1 MIFRWGG
8 LLKGIIMKRQLSH
21 KFEDIVSVENLLA
34 AWREFIRGKRQRR
47 DVQEFSLDL
56 MDNILEL
63 HYV

>member
-1 MIFRWGG
+1 
-8 LLKGIIMKRQLSH
+8 MKIQLVH
-21 KFEDIVSVENLLA
+21 KFEDIISLENLLA
-34 AWREFIRGKRQRR
+34 AWREFIRGKRQRL

>member
-1 MIFRWGG
+1 MISNRV
-8 LLKGIIMKRQLSH
+8 KIQLSH

>member
-1 MIFRWGG
+1 MISNRV
-8 LLKGIIMKRQLSH
+8 KIQLSH
-21 KFEDIVSVENLLA
+21 NFENIISIDNLLS

>member
-1 MIFRWGG
+1 
-8 LLKGIIMKRQLSH
+8 LLKRIIIMKIQLVH
-21 KFEDIVSVENLLA
+21 KFEDIISLENLLA
-34 AWREFIRGKRQRR
+34 AWREFIRGKRQRL